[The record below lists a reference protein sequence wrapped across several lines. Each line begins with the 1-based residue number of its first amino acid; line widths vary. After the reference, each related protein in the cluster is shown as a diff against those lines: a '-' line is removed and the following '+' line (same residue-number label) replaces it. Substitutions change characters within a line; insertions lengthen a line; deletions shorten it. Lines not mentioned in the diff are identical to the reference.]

1 VRFKTTAEQVLQIP
15 HCLVGT
21 PEQICEDVQERRAR
35 YGISYISV
43 FEENM
48 EAFAPVV
55 ARLAGK

>member
-1 VRFKTTAEQVLQIP
+1 MTTLRPFRFGVIAYHATSK
-15 HCLVGT
+15 
-21 PEQICEDVQERRAR
+21 ERRER

-43 FEENM
+43 FEDNV